1 MVANIKYYVVTIV
14 SIFLAIGLGIF
25 IGFML
30 NAQDIL
36 SSQRDEIIVQLEE
49 KFDYLKEENENVKK
63 ESQNISAEN
72 EKLNKFNRTAYSVMI
87 QGRLEG
93 KNIAVIET
101 SDDYLYTEVNQTLK
115 SAGANSVSNTTIK
128 NALISDKEKLKE
140 IYMTVKGVEKEPAD
154 LVSEVVKEI
163 TNSLLTGEVTPLVT
177 SLNEQGLIDITGA
190 YDKVVDYVVLG
201 GGSLEKND
209 ERFKTVDKT
218 IIDTLKKNETPVI
231 GMEREDVKNSY
242 IEKYKESRI
251 SSVDNVDSTIGKI
264 SLVLAMDGNPG
275 NYGVKPS
282 ASSLVP
288 DASSAIDEEKA
299 Q

>member
-14 SIFLAIGLGIF
+14 SIFLAIALGIF
-25 IGFML
+25 VGFML

-49 KFDYLKEENENVKK
+49 KFDYLKEENEKVKK
-63 ESQNISAEN
+63 ESNKTKAEN
-72 EKLNKFNRTAYSVMI
+72 EKLTEFNRTAYSIMI
-87 QGRLEG
+87 KGRLEG

-101 SDDYLYTEVNQTLK
+101 SDDYLYTEVNQTLV

-128 NALISDKEKLKE
+128 DALLLDKEKLKE
-140 IYMTVKGVEKEPAD
+140 IYKTVKETEKEPTD
-154 LVSEVVKEI
+154 LVQEVVREI
-163 TNSLLTGEVTPLVT
+163 TSSLLTGDVTPLVST
-177 SLNEQGLIDITGA
+177 LNEQGLIDITGT
-190 YDKVVDYVVLG
+190 YEGNVDYVVLG

-209 ERFKTVDKT
+209 ERYKLVDKT
-218 IIDTLKKNETPVI
+218 IIDSLKKNETPII
-231 GMEREDVKNSY
+231 GIEKEDVKNSY
-242 IEKYKESRI
+242 IDRYKESRI

-264 SLVLAMDGNPG
+264 TLVLAMDGNPG

-282 ASSLVP
+282 AGSLAPV
-288 DASSAIDEEKA
+288 DDTQALEKA